1 MFGLVWFLLIGALAG
16 LIANHIVK
24 GGGDGFVGNM
34 ILGGFGAFVGAIVF
48 RLLGL
53 DATGS
58 VGELVSAT
66 GGAVLL
72 LWFINGYVRYP

>member
-1 MFGLVWFLLIGALAG
+1 MFGLLWFLLIGAIAG

-24 GGGDGFVGNM
+24 GGGDGFIGNT
-34 ILGGFGAFVGAIVF
+34 ILGVVGAFVGAIVF

-53 DATGS
+53 DAHGS

-66 GGAVLL
+66 GGAVLV
-72 LWFINGYVRYP
+72 LWFINTYVR